1 MPKTNL
7 QRKTS
12 YYEKIIAES
21 KKSPLTPMYKD
32 MCSAL
37 EELVKFSRELNNP
50 KVKMTAAEFETLQ
63 SHYRATKKACSDYLS
78 ADITLT
84 TFEKDRKGIIESIS
98 RLLDKDMAVLDKC
111 DAKEPGSLS
120 EIIGRSRSHTVHLK
134 EKDVQTV
141 GAALSSRIPLK
152 TPSGKKGFFTPTSI
166 YNIDDKWAAQV
177 ESHMAQFKDELDKYP
192 QIKTA
197 LEKIKTDPNI
207 MDEFCTFTPHDKY
220 EAYIG
225 YTKRPIVRMKM
236 ANVGRMLGLAPT
248 AEAAEK
254 IMDNDVMGVKK
265 AVINIVNS
273 MAHLANQYSIM
284 RLSGI
289 NKGSNISHRNCAM
302 SDVADLFGCSDLVA
316 KSVPMKIKI
325 DGREVE
331 GVFMETVEGSDVNNI
346 KEDDII
352 LKANRDSFN
361 SPRAMMQLTELQV
374 LDYICGNTDRHG
386 GNIIYKFGK
395 DKQGQV
401 VLKGIQGIDNDCSF
415 GRICPKPGVDVM
427 KLVNPEKMQYI
438 TPRMMNKLQTITPEA
453 LEMQLAH
460 YNFSKSEKA
469 ALKQRL
475 QNVKDA
481 IANRTILPADKAFW
495 EANPI
500 AYAGTMEG
508 NYLHRIQKTALKSL
522 DGYQKPEGAQYK
534 EIHYMKDR
542 RQSNKVLLD
551 RADKVAEFRDKMNKV
566 KKLFNSSEYNMMEKR
581 FKLVERFSKQLKAES
596 KGRAENVSEDIS
608 YKLEKAYEELA
619 DKTLRYI
626 NLKKLVP
633 STGKGILRREFAQEL
648 MEFAD
653 DTLQEM
659 TKNPELESENAKN
672 QPAEIENSADEK
684 TL

>member
-21 KKSPLTPMYKD
+21 KNSPLSPMYKD

-63 SHYRATKKACSDYLS
+63 SHYGATKKACSDYLS

-111 DAKEPGSLS
+111 DTKEPGSLS

-134 EKDVQTV
+134 EKDVQMV

-152 TPSGKKGFFTPTSI
+152 TPNGKKGFFTPTSF
-166 YNIDDKWAAQV
+166 YNIDDKWKAQI
-177 ESHMAQFKDELDKYP
+177 ENHMAQFKDEMDKYP
-192 QIKTA
+192 QIKA
-197 LEKIKTDPNI
+197 VLERLKTDPKLI
-207 MDEFCTFTPHDKY
+207 EEFCMYTPHDKY

-225 YTKRPIVRMKM
+225 YTNRQVVRMKM
-236 ANVGRMLGLAPT
+236 ANVGRMLGIGKDDK
-248 AEAAEK
+248 EAIK
-254 IMDNDVMGVKK
+254 IMDDDKTGIKL
-265 AVINIVNS
+265 AAIHVIDS
-273 MAHLANQYSIM
+273 MAHLANQYGM
-284 RLSGI
+284 MLLSGI
-289 NKGSNISHRNCAM
+289 AKGSNISHRNCAM
-302 SDVADLFGCSDLVA
+302 SDVADLLGCNDLIA
-316 KSVPMKIKI
+316 KSVPMKIVV

-346 KEDDII
+346 REDDII

-361 SPRAMMQLTELQV
+361 SPEASMQLTELQV

-401 VLKGIQGIDNDCSF
+401 VLKGIKGIDNDCSF
-415 GRICPKPGVDVM
+415 GRVCPKPGTDVI

-438 TPRMMNKLQTITPEA
+438 TPRLMHKLESITPEA
-453 LEMQLAH
+453 LEMKVAH
-460 YNFSKSEKA
+460 YNFSKSEKK

-481 IANRTILPADKAFW
+481 IASKTILPADKNFW
-495 EANPI
+495 EEYPI
-500 AYAGTMEG
+500 AYTYTKEG
-508 NYLHRIQKTALKSL
+508 NYLNRIQKTALNSV
-522 DGYQKPEGAQYK
+522 DGYKKPKDAQYK

-542 RQSNKVLLD
+542 RESNKVLLD
-551 RADKVAEFRDKMNKV
+551 RADKIAEFRDKMNRV

-581 FKLVERFSKQLKAES
+581 FNLVEKLSKQLKAES
-596 KGRAENVSEDIS
+596 KGKAENISEDVA

-633 STGKGILRREFAQEL
+633 ATGKGILRREFAQEL

-659 TKNPELESENAKN
+659 TKNPELDSENAKN
-672 QPAEIENSADEK
+672 QPEEIELNDNENE
-684 TL
+684 L